1 MSRVAT
7 SPAKKNFNS
16 RKAADGDSGQ
26 QYTEKLHSM
35 AENIAKLLANL
46 LRDNETMEKQ
56 VYFLLLQC
64 VVRKPCEQLGLS
76 CTQGAVLQLRA
87 TP

>member
-7 SPAKKNFNS
+7 SPAKKTLIHGKLLTEIPVGNT
-16 RKAADGDSGQ
+16 Q
-26 QYTEKLHSM
+26 QKLHSM

-87 TP
+87 MP